1 LVVLEGKE
9 VSRKARGFLT
19 SFEIT
24 GLIVFVE
31 EVESYYERT
40 KSMGAKIVEE
50 LHETEYGD
58 YQYGVEDLEG
68 YR

>member
-1 LVVLEGKE
+1 M
-9 VSRKARGFLT
+9 
-19 SFEIT
+19 T

-40 KSMGAKIVEE
+40 KSMAAKIVEE

-68 YR
+68 HC

>member
-1 LVVLEGKE
+1 MQIGDETQ
-9 VSRKARGFLT
+9 SLT
-19 SFEIT
+19 
-24 GLIVFVE
+24 VFAE
-31 EVESYYERT
+31 EVESRYERT

-68 YR
+68 HC